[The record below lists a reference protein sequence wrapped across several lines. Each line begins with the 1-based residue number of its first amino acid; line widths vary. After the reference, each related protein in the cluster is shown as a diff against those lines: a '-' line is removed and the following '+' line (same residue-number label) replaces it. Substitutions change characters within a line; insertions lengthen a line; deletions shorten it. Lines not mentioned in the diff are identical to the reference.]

1 MLKRIMD
8 PLFGVI
14 KIDPDEAFIVKSP
27 LFQRLRHITHLG
39 LAHYV
44 YPSATHSRFS
54 HSLGVMHLASRIGD
68 ILNQKKGGLIDEEDM
83 KNLRMAALLHDL
95 GHFPYSH
102 TLELSEDDNTIYK
115 LPKYIKNGHE
125 EFTTFLIDNSY
136 IADFLDNHGFDRRFI
151 QKLIL
156 RPKSLADK
164 VFLHDIIHWELDA
177 DRLDYLLRDSYFTGV
192 RYGFLDYQYLLENL
206 DVADYNNK
214 EILVINDKA
223 IRAVENLLISR
234 FSLYD
239 RVYTHEIVTYFDFVL
254 KRLFL
259 NFTKCLIPNFILN
272 KTDLIDIIKE
282 METAWDILEFNEAF
296 LYQNLYKMYK
306 VLKKND
312 NPTPHLKN
320 IFYDLNTI
328 LLRRKNDE
336 IFNESRVSNKTTN
349 DWNLRL
355 EKIGN
360 IIADLESLPDFEE
373 LNIRLKIPKNI
384 FTKYEH
390 TNFSS
395 FGFDFSELNEIK
407 EQNLDTIIITDKF
420 GEKERFFESKKTFFR
435 EIFNQKSIKVNVY
448 IRKHDDSFKGKFEE
462 HAKNQIID
470 ALRE

>member
-1 MLKRIMD
+1 MLRRIND

-14 KIDPDEAFIVKSP
+14 KIEPDEAFIIKSP
-27 LFQRLRHITHLG
+27 LFQRLRYITQLG

-44 YPSATHSRFS
+44 YPSANHSRFS
-54 HSLGVMHLASRIGD
+54 HSLGVMHLASKIGD
-68 ILNQKKGGLIDEEDM
+68 LLNGKNEGLISKEDM
-83 KNLRMAALLHDL
+83 KDLRMAALLHDL

-102 TLELSEDDNTIYK
+102 TLELSKDDNIIYK
-115 LPKYIKNGHE
+115 LPEYIKNGHE
-125 EFTTFLIDNSY
+125 DFTTFLIDNSY
-136 IADFLDNHGFDRRFI
+136 IADYLDNHGFNRQFI
-151 QKLIL
+151 QKLIS
-156 RPKSLADK
+156 RPKRLAEK

-192 RYGFLDYQYLLENL
+192 KYGFLDYQYLLENL
-206 DVADYNNK
+206 DVTDYANK

-223 IRAVENLLISR
+223 IRAIENLLISR

-272 KTDLIDIIKE
+272 ETDLIDKIKE

-296 LYQNLYKMYK
+296 LYQKLYKMYK

-312 NPTPHLKN
+312 KLTPHLKN
-320 IFYDLNTI
+320 ILYDLDTI

-336 IFNESRVSNKTTN
+336 IFYENRVSNLSTTGL
-349 DWNLRL
+349 NLRV

-360 IIADLESLPDFEE
+360 LIADLESIPDFEE
-373 LNIRLKIPKNI
+373 PNIRLNIPKNL

-390 TNFSS
+390 ANYSS
-395 FGFDFSELNEIK
+395 FGFDVTNLNEIQ
-407 EQNLDTIIITDKF
+407 EQNLDTIIIIDKS
-420 GEKERFFESKKTFFR
+420 GNEERFFESKRTFFS

-448 IRKHDDSFKGKFEE
+448 IRKQDDSFKRNFEE
-462 HAKNQIID
+462 HAKNQI
-470 ALRE
+470 LETLHE